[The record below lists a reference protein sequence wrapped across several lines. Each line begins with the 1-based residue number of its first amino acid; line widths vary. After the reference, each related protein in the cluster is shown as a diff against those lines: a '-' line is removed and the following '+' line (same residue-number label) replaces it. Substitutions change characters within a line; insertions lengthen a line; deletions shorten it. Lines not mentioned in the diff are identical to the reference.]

1 MSDFFAIK
9 NVPLLDLKAQYQTIK
24 DDIKK
29 AIDEVLESQ
38 QFVMGQVV
46 SDLEERVAKYSNAKF
61 GIACASGS
69 DALLL
74 SLMALKIQPGDLVL
88 TTPYT
93 FFATASAIT
102 RLGALPVFLDINPV
116 DYNIDPNQ
124 IESFLNG
131 SHPLNK
137 KFGFD
142 INRIK
147 AIIPVHLYGQC
158 ADMDPILEMTK
169 KLDLPV
175 IEDAAQGIG
184 AKYKGRKAGNM
195 GDTGCFSFF
204 PSKNLGGYGD
214 GGMITSNRDD
224 LAGLLRILRLH
235 GSRPKYHH
243 KIVGINSRLDSL
255 QAAVLNV
262 KLDHL
267 DDWSD
272 ERRKKALNYNRLFE
286 EAGVVIDINAT
297 DSGHIA
303 KTVENEPGKLL
314 PPVETT
320 GKPASGGRHI
330 YHQYVIRTQKR
341 DLVHKQLSKANI
353 GSAIYYPVSLHE
365 QECFSDLG
373 YRAFDCPNAHDAS
386 KQTLALPVY
395 PELSKEQQEFVVHHI
410 VKVLKTS

>member
-1 MSDFFAIK
+1 MG
-9 NVPLLDLKAQYQTIK
+9 
-24 DDIKK
+24 
-29 AIDEVLESQ
+29 EVVGE
-38 QFVMGQVV
+38 
-46 SDLEERVAKYSNAKF
+46 LEERIARYSNSTY

-74 SLMALKIQPGDLVL
+74 SLIALKIKPGDLVL

-93 FFATASAIT
+93 FFATAGTIS
-102 RLGALPVFLDINPV
+102 RLGAIPVFLDINPIY
-116 DYNIDPNQ
+116 YNIDPSQ
-124 IESFLNG
+124 IEHFLNG

-158 ADMDPILEMTK
+158 ADMDPILEMTR

-175 IEDAAQGIG
+175 IEDAAQAIG
-184 AKYKGRKAGNM
+184 AQYKYKKAGNM

-214 GGMITSNRDD
+214 GGMITTNRDD
-224 LAGLLRILRLH
+224 LADFLRILRLH
-235 GSRPKYHH
+235 GSHPKYHH

-255 QAAVLNV
+255 QAAILNV
-262 KLDHL
+262 KLNHL
-267 DDWSD
+267 DSWSN
-272 ERRKKALNYNRLFE
+272 ERRRKALNYNKLFK
-286 EAGVVIDINAT
+286 EAGVVIDSQTITTGQISKALK
-297 DSGHIA
+297 D
-303 KTVENEPGKLL
+303 EPDKLL

-320 GKPASGGRHI
+320 GNPKAGGRHI
-330 YHQYVIRTQKR
+330 YHQYVIRTHKR
-341 DLVHKQLSKANI
+341 DQLQEQLTKSSI
-353 GSAIYYPVSLHE
+353 GSAIYYPIALHE

-373 YRAFDCPNAHDAS
+373 YQASDCPHSYDAS

-395 PELSKEQQEFVVHHI
+395 AELTEKQQEYVVDHI
-410 VKVLKTS
+410 VKTLRGSH